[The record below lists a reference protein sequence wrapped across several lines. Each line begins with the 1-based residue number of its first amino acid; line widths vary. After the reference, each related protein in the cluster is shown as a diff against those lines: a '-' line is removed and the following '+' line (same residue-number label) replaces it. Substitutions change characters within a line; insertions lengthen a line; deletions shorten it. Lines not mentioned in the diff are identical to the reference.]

1 MAFYS
6 YIFLLMI
13 LSIFILLIR
22 SFILWKKNI
31 PVELFVE
38 ALRNENNGNFEEAVI
53 TYETAL
59 NKSKK
64 IWFLS
69 NSLENKII
77 EKIKVLHT
85 IIDYKNNLRFIR

>member
-6 YIFLLMI
+6 YIFFLMI
-13 LSIFILLIR
+13 LSIIILLIR

-38 ALRNENNGNFEEAVI
+38 ALRNENNGDFEEAII

-59 NKSKK
+59 TESKK
-64 IWFLS
+64 TRFLR
-69 NSLENKII
+69 NSLENKIVA
-77 EKIKVLHT
+77 KLKVLHT

>member
-13 LSIFILLIR
+13 LSIIILLFR
-22 SFILWKKNI
+22 TLILWKKSV

-59 NKSKK
+59 SKSKK
-64 IWFLS
+64 TWVFS

-77 EKIKVLHT
+77 EKVKVLHT
-85 IIDYKNNLRFIR
+85 IIDYKNNLRFTR